1 MAAASE
7 AGSGNYGLLF
17 VPKWLAGRRQ
27 SRRQCGKSKCGRVM
41 RKPGRH
47 QGAFSRYSRLH
58 FPEKWSKNTLGAR
71 SSMVRASGS

>member
-1 MAAASE
+1 MAAASG
-7 AGSGNYGLLF
+7 AGSGNFGLLF

-27 SRRQCGKSKCGRVM
+27 SEAPVSKKQMRQGDAQAG
-41 RKPGRH
+41 PH
-47 QGAFSRYSRLH
+47 QAAFSRYSRLH